1 MRKCV
6 IGTLA
11 HVDAGKTTLTESLL
25 YLAGSIRVRGITI
38 FSKQSLLRYKDV
50 DMTLIDTPGHVDF
63 SAEMERTL
71 QILDYAII
79 VISGLDGVQAHTE
92 TIWNLLNAY
101 HIPTF
106 LFINKMDISHYEKS
120 DYRPSDYYT
129 KNPMIQKAVE
139 FITGPQMMEIGKK
152 ENLERLSSELKN
164 KDWFM
169 TFLDLEDYIR
179 TKERALEDYTDRKTW
194 AKKMLVNISNAGFF
208 SSDRTIREYNQDIW
222 KLGD

>member
-1 MRKCV
+1 MQ
-6 IGTLA
+6 
-11 HVDAGKTTLTESLL
+11 
-25 YLAGSIRVRGITI
+25 GIFQKENTDKALKYGI
-38 FSKQSLLRYKDV
+38 YRHL
-50 DMTLIDTPGHVDF
+50 
-63 SAEMERTL
+63 
-71 QILDYAII
+71 
-79 VISGLDGVQAHTE
+79 
-92 TIWNLLNAY
+92 
-101 HIPTF
+101 PT
-106 LFINKMDISHYEKS
+106 YEKIIRNLVS
-120 DYRPSDYYT
+120 FYT

-179 TKERALEDYTDRKTW
+179 TKERALEDYADRKTW

>member
-1 MRKCV
+1 MKFMLNGAVTLGTEDGANVEIHQFVGDDNIYIFGAKSDEV
-6 IGTLA
+6 IA
-11 HVDAGKTTLTESLL
+11 
-25 YLAGSIRVRGITI
+25 
-38 FSKQSLLRYKDV
+38 
-50 DMTLIDTPGHVDF
+50 
-63 SAEMERTL
+63 
-71 QILDYAII
+71 
-79 VISGLDGVQAHTE
+79 
-92 TIWNLLNAY
+92 
-101 HIPTF
+101 
-106 LFINKMDISHYEKS
+106 HYEKS

-129 KNPMIQKAVE
+129 KNQMIQKAVE